1 MIYNLLLK
9 FTAAFLV
16 IVLVTTNSHAQ
27 LMNVKQIESK
37 SYNSTDSLKDKVLE
51 KIEDEEAQ
59 QQIAKLGI
67 SPEEAKT
74 RVAALSE
81 SEIRSIA
88 NGEENQAGGAVVVV
102 SLTTVLLVI
111 IIILLID

>member
-1 MIYNLLLK
+1 MLYNLILK

-16 IVLVTTNSHAQ
+16 IILVTTNSHAQ
-27 LMNVKQIESK
+27 LMNVQQLESK
-37 SYNSTDSLKDKVLE
+37 QYESKESLKSKVLE
-51 KIEDEEAQ
+51 KVEEEEAQ
-59 QQIAKLGI
+59 QEIAKLGI
-67 SPEEAKT
+67 SPEEAKL
-74 RVAALSE
+74 RIAALSE

-88 NGEENQAGGAVVVV
+88 NGEQNQAGGAVVVV